1 MKRNNTEHQK
11 FKRGK
16 HVWLIVRQLPMK
28 AGNLAVAIPINNHKR
43 LPLLT
48 ENNFQTPLPS
58 FIWPPVYW
66 YLGYLSDPPT
76 LDSHLMVAIKWFSY
90 NLTSSTFMVAAN
102 SSAFGCERSSEKN
115 LNLENIS
122 WYEYI
127 SDFIKNLACI
137 TAHATLL
144 IASAVSVVLKSKL
157 TASSGTNLPI
167 SCIISKYIVQK
178 RLNSCGKMSSLCH
191 FYQHC
196 KSILIVDVM
205 RVIVPVRSKLNS
217 AFDTYCLL
225 IKDAKSLFLS
235 SLFFSK
241 I

>member
-1 MKRNNTEHQK
+1 
-11 FKRGK
+11 
-16 HVWLIVRQLPMK
+16 
-28 AGNLAVAIPINNHKR
+28 
-43 LPLLT
+43 
-48 ENNFQTPLPS
+48 
-58 FIWPPVYW
+58 
-66 YLGYLSDPPT
+66 
-76 LDSHLMVAIKWFSY
+76 MVAKKWFSY

-102 SSAFGCERSSEKN
+102 SSAFGRERSSEKN
-115 LNLENIS
+115 VNLENIS

-144 IASAVSVVLKSKL
+144 IASTVSIVLKSKL
-157 TASSGTNLPI
+157 TPSSGTNLPI

-217 AFDTYCLL
+217 TFDTYCLP
-225 IKDAKSLFLS
+225 IKGAKSLFLS